1 MYACVIATIVIDEPI
16 MFESATPSIVKS
28 IRQRDLLNAWLRLYA
43 AREQVPPIA
52 DYQPERVSDEM
63 AELGFFAVDHS
74 VQPPALTFERE
85 SARMANAYG
94 RTSDGRKLEEYL
106 GPRMAPF
113 VMPAYHTCIAQALP
127 VYTILMV
134 ADVNQRKVAYERLL
148 LPFSDGAQVKH
159 VIASHKSISEDGNFE
174 IRNLL
179 RSDDSQPELVLRAV
193 IDQNLFHRAARRADA
208 LDVVEFD

>member
-1 MYACVIATIVIDEPI
+1 

-28 IRQRDLLNAWLRLYA
+28 IRQKDLLNAWLRLYA
-43 AREQVPPIA
+43 ARLQAPRIA
-52 DYQPERVSDEM
+52 DYQPERVSDEL

-74 VQPPALTFERE
+74 VEPPALTFERE

-94 RTSDGRKLEEYL
+94 HASDGRKLDAYL

-113 VMPAYHTCIAQALP
+113 VMPAYHACIARALP

-134 ADVNQRKVAYERLL
+134 ADVHQRKVAYERLL
-148 LPFSDGAQVKH
+148 LPFSDGAQVSH
-159 VIASHKSISEDGNFE
+159 IIASHKSSEDGGFE

-179 RSDDSQPELVLRAV
+179 RADDSQPELVLRAV
-193 IDQNLFHRAARRADA
+193 IDQGLFRRTAQRADA